1 MHKRLMVNK
10 HVFKAAQVAEILRVM
25 STHKCV
31 MSIDSWRGRKTVTTL
46 IFIDTCKP
54 FHNNF
59 FKLFYF
65 LYNFLCCLL

>member
-31 MSIDSWRGRKTVTTL
+31 MSIDSWRGMKNGYHL
-46 IFIDTCKP
+46 N
-54 FHNNF
+54 FHQHMQTF
-59 FKLFYF
+59 P
-65 LYNFLCCLL
+65 